1 MKLAIIFS
9 TNHAETNWN
18 ALRLANLAISKGD
31 IVSIFLT
38 GEGVEYTKNSSDT
51 FDINKQVQKF
61 LKSTNATIVACGTCM
76 VIRKQGGS
84 EECPEGG
91 IEDLYTLV
99 AENDKVIT
107 F

>member
-1 MKLAIIFS
+1 MKLAIIVS

-61 LKSTNATIVACGTCM
+61 LQSTNATIVACGTCM
-76 VIRKQGGS
+76 VIRKQGSS

-91 IEDLYTLV
+91 IEDLYKLV
-99 AENDKVIT
+99 AESDKVIT